1 MNSIEAKAFF
11 SQDAIENPSTLYA
24 QIRSIAAV
32 CQIGEMRA
40 FFVSSHAAVEE
51 AVKRHE
57 DFSANLNAMLV
68 CGDDE
73 KPYVLDLK
81 ALGATNN
88 VIATADEPEHAV
100 QRKLM
105 LPPLKQSR
113 IAELESE
120 LRVFARERVATFMRK
135 GSGDICPALSESLP
149 AYVVMKLL
157 GLEGDDALEAIR
169 RWAMMGGD
177 FLAGRL
183 NKEQMNNVFVESA
196 ALMDY
201 LAQYFDEVQ
210 AREPGKRG
218 ESLTAKLV
226 NGVEENLVTREQ
238 AIGILI
244 ILFGAAGE
252 STASLLG
259 SAIRLLAEDLSLQE
273 KLRGNPSLIPNF
285 IEEVVRLETPFK
297 FHYRFVN
304 HDTQLCGT
312 VLKAGDV
319 LMLGWA
325 SANRDP
331 AVWEDA
337 DILKLD
343 RERPER
349 HFGFGY
355 GIHFCIGAPLARL
368 EVRVALEE
376 LLAGTKHIELDPSQ
390 PYAFAHSVFV
400 RRMQHLHLLTSSR
413 GKINKFFNFNFNW

>member
-1 MNSIEAKAFF
+1 MNAIDAKDFF
-11 SQDAIENPSTLYA
+11 SKAGIEDPSSLYA
-24 QIRSIAAV
+24 KMRSIAPV
-32 CQIGEMRA
+32 CQIGDMRA
-40 FFVSSHAAVEE
+40 FFVGTHAAVEE

-88 VIATADEPEHAV
+88 VIATADEPDHAA

-113 IAELESE
+113 IAELEPE
-120 LRVFARERVATFMRK
+120 LRHFARERVAAFVK
-135 GSGDICPALSESLP
+135 NGGGDICPALSESLP

-157 GLEGDDALEAIR
+157 GLEGEAALDAIR

-183 NKEQMNNVFVESA
+183 NSEQMNQVFVESA
-196 ALMDY
+196 ALMNY
-201 LAQYFDEVQ
+201 LTQYFDEVQ
-210 AREPGKRG
+210 ARGPEQRG
-218 ESLTAKLV
+218 DSLAALLV
-226 NGVEENLVTREQ
+226 GGTEEGLITREQ
-238 AIGILI
+238 ATGILI

-259 SAIRLLAEDLSLQE
+259 SAIRLLVEDSALQE
-273 KLRGNPSLIPNF
+273 NLRSNPPLIANF

-304 HDTQLCGT
+304 HDTQLCGAP
-312 VLKAGDV
+312 LKAGDV
-319 LMLGWA
+319 LLLGWA
-325 SANRDP
+325 SANRDS
-331 AVWEDA
+331 AIWDDA
-337 DILKLD
+337 DTLKLD
-343 RERPER
+343 RKLPER

-376 LLAGTKHIELDPSQ
+376 LLAGTQRLELDPAK

-400 RRMQHLHLLTSSR
+400 RRMQHLHLR
-413 GKINKFFNFNFNW
+413 VG

>member
-1 MNSIEAKAFF
+1 MNNIDAKDFF
-11 SQDAIENPSTLYA
+11 CKAGIDDPSSLYA
-24 QIRSIAAV
+24 KMRSIAPV

-40 FFVSSHAAVEE
+40 FFVGTHAAVEE

-68 CGDDE
+68 CGDDD
-73 KPYVLDLK
+73 KPNVLDLK

-105 LPPLKQSR
+105 LQPLKQSR
-113 IAELESE
+113 IAELEPE
-120 LRVFARERVATFMRK
+120 LRRFANERVADFVK
-135 GSGDICPALSESLP
+135 NGGGDICQALSESLP
-149 AYVVMKLL
+149 AYVVMRLL
-157 GLEGDDALEAIR
+157 GLQGSEALEAIR

-183 NKEQMNNVFVESA
+183 NNAQMNQVFVESA
-196 ALMDY
+196 ALMNY
-201 LAQYFDEVQ
+201 LTQYFDEVQ
-210 AREPGKRG
+210 TREPAQRG
-218 ESLTAKLV
+218 DSLTAVLV
-226 NGVEENLVTREQ
+226 GGVEEGLITREQ
-238 AIGILI
+238 ATGILI

-259 SAIRLLAEDLSLQE
+259 SAIRLLAEDFALQE
-273 KLRGNPSLIPNF
+273 KLRANPELIASF

-312 VLKAGDV
+312 PLKAGDV
-319 LMLGWA
+319 LLLGWA
-325 SANRDP
+325 SANRDA
-331 AVWEDA
+331 AVWNDA
-337 DILKLD
+337 DRLRLD

-368 EVRVALEE
+368 EVRVALEA
-376 LLAGTKHIELDPSQ
+376 LLAGTKKIEIDPGH
-390 PYAFAHSVFV
+390 PYAFACSVFV
-400 RRMQHLHLLTSSR
+400 RRMQHLHL
-413 GKINKFFNFNFNW
+413 GVA

>member
-1 MNSIEAKAFF
+1 MKAIDDKDFF
-11 SQDAIENPSTLYA
+11 STHGIDNPQVLYA
-24 QIRSIAAV
+24 KIRSIAPV
-32 CQIGEMRA
+32 CQIGELRA
-40 FFVSSHAAVEE
+40 FFVSTHAAVEE

-68 CGDDE
+68 CGDDD

-88 VIATADEPEHAV
+88 VIATADEPDHAV

-113 IAELESE
+113 IAELEPE
-120 LRVFARERVATFMRK
+120 LRAFARERVAAFAK
-135 GSGDICPALSESLP
+135 NGGGDICPTLSESLP

-157 GLEGDDALEAIR
+157 GLEGDAALEAIR

-183 NKEQMNNVFVESA
+183 NNEQMNNVFVESA
-196 ALMDY
+196 ALMEY
-201 LAQYFDEVQ
+201 LAKHFDALQ
-210 AREPGKRG
+210 AGAPGQRG

-226 NGVEENLVTREQ
+226 DGVEERLITREQ

-259 SAIRLLAEDLSLQE
+259 SAIRLLAEDFSLQE
-273 KLRGNPSLIPNF
+273 KLRSNPTLIANF

-312 VLKAGDV
+312 PLKAGDV
-319 LMLGWA
+319 LLLGWA
-325 SANRDP
+325 SANRDV
-331 AVWEDA
+331 AIWDDA
-337 DILKLD
+337 DTLKLD
-343 RERPER
+343 RKLPER

-376 LLAGTKHIELDPSQ
+376 LLAGTQRIQIDPAQ
-390 PYAFAHSVFV
+390 PYTFAHSVFV
-400 RRMQHLHLLTSSR
+400 RRMQHLHLR
-413 GKINKFFNFNFNW
+413 VA

>member
-1 MNSIEAKAFF
+1 MNSIDAKEFF
-11 SQDAIENPSTLYA
+11 SARSIENPAALYA
-24 QIRSIAAV
+24 QMRSIAPV

-40 FFVSSHAAVEE
+40 FFVGTHAAVEE

-88 VIATADEPEHAV
+88 VIATADEPDHAA

-113 IAELESE
+113 IAELEPE
-120 LRVFARERVATFMRK
+120 LRSFARERVAAFVK
-135 GSGDICPALSESLP
+135 NGSGDICPALSESLP

-157 GLEGDDALEAIR
+157 GLEGDTALEAIR

-183 NKEQMNNVFVESA
+183 NSEQMNNVFVESA
-196 ALMDY
+196 ALMEY
-201 LAQYFDEVQ
+201 LAIHFDALQ
-210 AREPGKRG
+210 ASAPGQRG

-226 NGVEENLVTREQ
+226 DGVEEQLITREQ

-259 SAIRLLAEDLSLQE
+259 SAIRLLVEDSALQE
-273 KLRGNPSLIPNF
+273 TLRSNPALIANF

-312 VLKAGDV
+312 PLKAGDV
-319 LMLGWA
+319 LLLGWA
-325 SANRDP
+325 SANRDS
-331 AVWEDA
+331 AVWDDA
-337 DILKLD
+337 DMLKLD
-343 RERPER
+343 RARPER

-376 LLAGTKHIELDPSQ
+376 LLAGTKHIKLDPSQ

-400 RRMQHLHLLTSSR
+400 RRMLHMHLR
-413 GKINKFFNFNFNW
+413 VA

>member
-1 MNSIEAKAFF
+1 MNNIDAKDFF
-11 SQDAIENPSTLYA
+11 STSGIENPAGLYA
-24 QIRSIAAV
+24 QMRSIAPV
-32 CQIGEMRA
+32 CRIGELRA
-40 FFVSSHAAVEE
+40 FFVGTHAAVEE

-88 VIATADEPEHAV
+88 VIATADEPDHAA

-113 IAELESE
+113 IAELEPE
-120 LRVFARERVATFMRK
+120 LRSFANERVAAFVK
-135 GSGDICPALSESLP
+135 NGGGDICPALSESLP

-157 GLEGDDALEAIR
+157 GLEGDAALDAIR

-183 NKEQMNNVFVESA
+183 NNTQMNQVFVESA
-196 ALMDY
+196 ALMNY
-201 LAQYFDEVQ
+201 LTQYFDEVQ
-210 AREPGKRG
+210 ARSPEQRG
-218 ESLTAKLV
+218 DSLTALLV
-226 NGVEENLVTREQ
+226 GGTEEGLVTREQ

-259 SAIRLLAEDLSLQE
+259 SAIRLLVEDSALQE
-273 KLRGNPSLIPNF
+273 NLRSNPTLIANF

-304 HDTQLCGT
+304 QDTQLCGT
-312 VLKAGDV
+312 PLKAGDV
-319 LMLGWA
+319 LLLGWA

-331 AVWEDA
+331 AVWDDA
-337 DILKLD
+337 DKLKLD

-376 LLAGTKHIELDPSQ
+376 LLAGTKHIELDPAQ

-400 RRMQHLHLLTSSR
+400 RRMQHLHLR
-413 GKINKFFNFNFNW
+413 VA

>member
-1 MNSIEAKAFF
+1 MKAIDDKDFF
-11 SQDAIENPSTLYA
+11 STHGIENPQVLYA
-24 QIRSIAAV
+24 KIRSIAPV

-40 FFVSSHAAVEE
+40 FFVGTHAAVEE

-88 VIATADEPEHAV
+88 VIATADEPDHAV

-113 IAELESE
+113 IAELEPE
-120 LRVFARERVATFMRK
+120 LRAFARERVAVFVK
-135 GSGDICPALSESLP
+135 NGGGDICPALSESLP
-149 AYVVMKLL
+149 SYVVMKLL
-157 GLEGDDALEAIR
+157 GLEGDTALEAIR

-183 NKEQMNNVFVESA
+183 DNVQMNAVFVESA
-196 ALMDY
+196 ALMEY
-201 LAQYFDEVQ
+201 LANWFDTLQ
-210 AREPGKRG
+210 ARKSTERG
-218 ESLTAKLV
+218 DSLTARLV
-226 NGVEENLVTREQ
+226 DGVEEGLITREQ

-259 SAIRLLAEDLSLQE
+259 SAVRLLVEDGGLQE
-273 KLRGNPSLIPNF
+273 KLRANPALIPNF

-312 VLKAGDV
+312 PLKAGDV
-319 LMLGWA
+319 LLLGWA

-337 DILKLD
+337 DMLKLD
-343 RERPER
+343 RKLPER

-376 LLAGTKHIELDPSQ
+376 LLAGTQRIAPDPGY
-390 PYAFAHSVFV
+390 PYAFAPSVFV
-400 RRMQHLHLLTSSR
+400 RRMQHLHLR
-413 GKINKFFNFNFNW
+413 VA

>member
-1 MNSIEAKAFF
+1 MTAIDAMEFF
-11 SQDAIENPSTLYA
+11 APAAIGNPSALYA
-24 QIRSIAAV
+24 RMRALAPV
-32 CQIGEMRA
+32 CQIGDIRA
-40 FFVSSHAAVEE
+40 FFVSTHAAVEE

-68 CGDDE
+68 CGDDD

-88 VIATADEPEHAV
+88 VIATADEPGHAV

-113 IAELESE
+113 IAELEPR
-120 LRVFARERVATFMRK
+120 LRTFSRERVAAFVRA
-135 GSGDICPALSESLP
+135 GGGDICPALSESLP
-149 AYVVMKLL
+149 AYVVMHLL
-157 GLEGDDALEAIR
+157 GLQGEEALEAIR
-169 RWAMMGGD
+169 RWSMMGGD

-183 NKEQMNNVFVESA
+183 DSAQMNQVFVESA
-196 ALMDY
+196 ALMEY
-201 LAQYFDEVQ
+201 LANYFDTVQ
-210 AREPGKRG
+210 ASAPELRG
-218 ESLTAKLV
+218 ESLTALLV
-226 NGVEENLVTREQ
+226 GGMEEGLITREQ

-259 SAIRLLAEDLSLQE
+259 SAIRLLVEDSALQE
-273 KLRGNPSLIPNF
+273 KLRSNPALIAYF

-304 HDTQLCGT
+304 HDTDLCGT
-312 VLKAGDV
+312 ALKAGDV
-319 LMLGWA
+319 LLLGWA
-325 SANRDP
+325 SANRDT

-337 DILKLD
+337 DRLRLD

-376 LLAGTKHIELDPSQ
+376 LLAGTEHLALDVAH
-390 PYAFAHSVFV
+390 PYAFAQSVFV
-400 RRMQHLHLLTSSR
+400 RRMQHLHLHAS
-413 GKINKFFNFNFNW
+413 

>member
-1 MNSIEAKAFF
+1 M
-11 SQDAIENPSTLYA
+11 
-24 QIRSIAAV
+24 
-32 CQIGEMRA
+32 QIGEMPA
-40 FFVSSHAAVEE
+40 FFVGTHAAVEE

-57 DFSANLNAMLV
+57 DFSAQLNGMLV
-68 CGDDE
+68 CGDDD

-81 ALGATNN
+81 ALGATST
-88 VIATADEPEHAV
+88 VISNADEPEHAV

-113 IAELESE
+113 IADLEPE
-120 LRVFARERVATFMRK
+120 LRSFANERVTAFLK
-135 GSGDICPALSESLP
+135 NGGGDICPALSESLP
-149 AYVVMKLL
+149 AYVVIKLL
-157 GLEGDDALEAIR
+157 GLEGDAALEAIR

-183 NKEQMNNVFVESA
+183 NNAQMNQVFVESA
-196 ALMDY
+196 ALMNY
-201 LAQYFDEVQ
+201 LTRYFDEVQ
-210 AREPGKRG
+210 AREPALRG
-218 ESLTAKLV
+218 DSLTALLV
-226 NGVEENLVTREQ
+226 AGTEEGLITREQ
-238 AIGILI
+238 ATGILI

-259 SAIRLLAEDLSLQE
+259 SAIRLLAEDSSLQD
-273 KLRGNPSLIPNF
+273 KLRANPALLPNF

-304 HDTQLCGT
+304 HDTELCGT
-312 VLKAGDV
+312 SLKAGDV
-319 LMLGWA
+319 LLLGWA

-331 AVWEDA
+331 AIWDDVDT
-337 DILKLD
+337 LKLD

-376 LLAGTKHIELDPSQ
+376 FLAGTRHIGLDPDQ

-400 RRMQHLHLLTSSR
+400 RRMQHLHLRVS
-413 GKINKFFNFNFNW
+413 